1 MKSTRFIHTHTQ
13 SLMAVAA
20 VVVFTAFGAILMWTL
35 SCMEAS
41 AEAISPVNEQK
52 QASSGKIM
60 PTSREIAIS
69 SFNGINV
76 SNAIEVVFSQGDNP
90 GVAKIKASESG
101 MKNLEL
107 TVKDG
112 VLTAR
117 QSSTSDNNTSK
128 VVVTVSSP
136 MLYSIK
142 TSTASSVTV
151 NGMLETD
158 GEITVDA
165 STASSVSFGEVSAK
179 KITVEAKTAS
189 NVFFLVTEADALT
202 VNAATAADV
211 RLRGMSVASVN
222 AKAESAAEITL
233 SGRCNKSSVKS
244 LSGGEVKTRGLI
256 LEQMPI
262 TKAAYPAGR
271 TFQP

>member
-136 MLYSIK
+136 MLY
-142 TSTASSVTV
+142 
-151 NGMLETD
+151 
-158 GEITVDA
+158 
-165 STASSVSFGEVSAK
+165 
-179 KITVEAKTAS
+179 
-189 NVFFLVTEADALT
+189 
-202 VNAATAADV
+202 
-211 RLRGMSVASVN
+211 
-222 AKAESAAEITL
+222 
-233 SGRCNKSSVKS
+233 
-244 LSGGEVKTRGLI
+244 
-256 LEQMPI
+256 
-262 TKAAYPAGR
+262 
-271 TFQP
+271 